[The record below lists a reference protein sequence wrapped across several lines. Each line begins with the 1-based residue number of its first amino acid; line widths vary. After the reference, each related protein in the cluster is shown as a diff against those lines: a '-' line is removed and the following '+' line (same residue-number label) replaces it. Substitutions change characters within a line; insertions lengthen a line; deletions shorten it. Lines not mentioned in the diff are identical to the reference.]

1 MLLDD
6 QQSVVL
12 DGFTQG
18 KEALYSGEYDL
29 VIFDEINI
37 VMHRGQLS
45 IQEVI
50 DMLANRPEQV
60 DVVLTGRNAPAE
72 IINAADLVSE
82 VQEVKHYFRAGVK
95 AMAGLE
101 F

>member
-1 MLLDD
+1 
-6 QQSVVL
+6 
-12 DGFTQG
+12 
-18 KEALYSGEYDL
+18 
-29 VIFDEINI
+29 
-37 VMHRGQLS
+37 MHRGQLS

-72 IINAADLVSE
+72 IIDAADLVSE